1 MTDHPEHF
9 EYAITNERV
18 NCTMIAAVLYAVV
31 FVGCSVAISHRRESE
46 RSISMEAQHLLV
58 NSERS
63 REDFSN

>member
-1 MTDHPEHF
+1 
-9 EYAITNERV
+9 
-18 NCTMIAAVLYAVV
+18 MIAAVLYAVV

-46 RSISMEAQHLLV
+46 RSVLMEAQHLLV